1 MSDPMA
7 EGDEAKRSP
16 RESDGFLKSAAKSLV
31 EDVLRGG
38 KFLGLGILGFLVLIG
53 VIMLFVYFRLGIVAT
68 YAAATALIVLMGWSA
83 YSTDQ
88 DAFQAEGYY
97 AVHVDI
103 VDVVAIFVIWFA
115 VIASTAVYDVEVGDG
130 GFLAIALGVTWFRRV
145 FFPSTVLRYQSKN
158 ALLRTTAVLC
168 IVHSIVT
175 ALFGIAAAAIDA
187 PAYYARVFY
196 LIAGLL
202 VIVAVWIHRVESG
215 HLAE

>member
-1 MSDPMA
+1 MADPMA
-7 EGDEAKRSP
+7 EGDEANMSP

-31 EDVLRGG
+31 EEVLRGG
-38 KFLGLGILGFLVLIG
+38 RFLGLGILGLLVLMG
-53 VIMLFVYFRLGIVAT
+53 VLMLFVHFRLGLGAT

-83 YSTDQ
+83 YSTDR
-88 DAFQAEGYY
+88 DAFLAGGF

-103 VDVVAIFVIWFA
+103 VDVVAIFVVWFA
-115 VIASTAVYDVEVGDG
+115 VIAITAQYDVEVGDG

-168 IVHSIVT
+168 IVHSLVT
-175 ALFGIAAAAIDA
+175 ALFGITADAIDA
-187 PAYYARVFY
+187 PAYYVRVFY

-202 VIVAVWIHRVESG
+202 VAVAVWIHRVESR